1 MKVHLLEKG
10 IEDFVAGQ
18 LAYGDEAWYFPHSI
32 VGHFH
37 DTWYNQASM
46 PLADRFSQCLTSN
59 LSQRWWKRD
68 HYRPKEIML
77 HLIEADPEL
86 AAIAWKDLQQ
96 PNASLDGRL
105 SRFNYYCEQL
115 LALHRGRHPKSIE
128 TFHHQDGAMM
138 SLYLAGLFPE
148 QYALYPGLDVFRMFC
163 QQVGSPDIPKVDDL
177 VRYMKVAGI
186 TFTFLQRNA
195 QYASLLE
202 QRGQSIHKIK
212 CIPFQM
218 TYEII
223 CFLGSP
229 NDKQEA

>member
-10 IEDFVAGQ
+10 IEGFIAEQ
-18 LAYGDEAWYFPHSI
+18 LASGDEAWYFPHSL

-37 DTWYNQASM
+37 ETWYSLAQMS
-46 PLADRFSQCLTSN
+46 LADRYTKCLTSSI
-59 LSQRWWKRD
+59 SQRWWKRD
-68 HYRPKEIML
+68 QYRPKEIML
-77 HLIEADPEL
+77 QLIEADPEL

-177 VRYMKVAGI
+177 VRFMKVAGI
-186 TFTFLQRNA
+186 IFTFLRRNA
-195 QYASLLE
+195 QFESLLE
-202 QRGQSIHKIK
+202 QRRQPIHKIT
-212 CIPFQM
+212 CIPFQV

-223 CFLGSP
+223 SYLGKTNAKLES
-229 NDKQEA
+229 